1 MRKNKGFKFGYACE
15 MRLVSSK
22 VERNSKLS
30 TARVQNKPTSYELL
44 FLFVILYAGICTF
57 LGIGCASNNSIC
69 FKNRRESF
77 CRILFSAIC
86 KENQQTKTAV
96 CRVVRFVCKFL
107 KICRLRSLVSSS
119 LASVNSCWVGLSYSK
134 YCIVKTTQRASEWLN
149 SRACLC
155 VRY

>member
-1 MRKNKGFKFGYACE
+1 MRKNMGFNLGYACE

-30 TARVQNKPTSYELL
+30 TARVQNKPTSFEH
-44 FLFVILYAGICTF
+44 FTSFCFSLYAGICTF
-57 LGIGCASNNSIC
+57 LGICCASNNSIC

-77 CRILFSAIC
+77 CRILFTAIC

-107 KICRLRSLVSSS
+107 KICRLLVSSS
-119 LASVNSCWVGLSYSK
+119 LASVNSCWVGLSYIK
-134 YCIVKTTQRASEWLN
+134 YCIVKTTQRANEWLN

-155 VRY
+155 VR